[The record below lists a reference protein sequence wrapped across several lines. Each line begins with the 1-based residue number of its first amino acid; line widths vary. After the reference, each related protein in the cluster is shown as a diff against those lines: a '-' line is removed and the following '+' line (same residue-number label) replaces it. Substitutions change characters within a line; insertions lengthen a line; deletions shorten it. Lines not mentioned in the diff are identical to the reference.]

1 MFKNA
6 FWIYIT
12 RLVILVLAAV
22 STNIE
27 NFWVRFLILFVAFAL
42 FELHDF
48 FSNKMEHHPYHPYNA
63 CSIYFKGLLKR
74 PFYFYIFMEK
84 S

>member
-6 FWIYIT
+6 FWIYII
-12 RLVILVLAAV
+12 RSVIVILAAL

-27 NFWVRFLILFVAFAL
+27 NFWARFLILFVAFAL

-48 FSNKMEHHPYHPYNA
+48 FSNKKDEDGTPPI
-63 CSIYFKGLLKR
+63 S
-74 PFYFYIFMEK
+74 
-84 S
+84 SV

>member
-6 FWIYIT
+6 FWTYIT
-12 RLVILVLAAV
+12 RLVILVLAAL

-27 NFWVRFLILFVAFAL
+27 NFWARFLILFIAFAL

-48 FSNKMEHHPYHPYNA
+48 FSSK
-63 CSIYFKGLLKR
+63 KGEDGT
-74 PFYFYIFMEK
+74 PPIANV
-84 S
+84 